1 MADDLRQLGEK
12 LLGKTSENLKQ
23 GKETWWWNDDF
34 QESIQTKKLAN
45 ITIDKDSNDENRSA
59 YKAARNEAKKN
70 VAIAK
75 SRTYDRCM
83 QTWIPPKDRRKY

>member
-1 MADDLRQLGEK
+1 MTDDLRQLGEK
-12 LLGKTSENLKQ
+12 LLRKTSENLKQ
-23 GKETWWWNDDF
+23 GKETWWGNDDF

-45 ITIDKDSNDENRSA
+45 ITIDKDSNEENRSA

-75 SRTYDRCM
+75 SRTCDRCM
-83 QTWIPPKDRRKY
+83 QTWIPPKDRIKY